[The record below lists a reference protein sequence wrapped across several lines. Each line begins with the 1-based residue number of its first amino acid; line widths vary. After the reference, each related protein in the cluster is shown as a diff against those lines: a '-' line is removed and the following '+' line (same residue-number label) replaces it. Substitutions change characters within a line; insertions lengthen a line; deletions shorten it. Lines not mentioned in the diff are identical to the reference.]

1 MRHSRF
7 GQNRVPS
14 MKKDRFRTLHEIVK
28 AARLNLN
35 QTDWDYLIGGTETE
49 TTLKRNRHAID
60 GRALRPFVLN
70 DVSSIDCTT
79 EFFGATLAM
88 PVMLAPIGSLQV
100 FDAGVVPVLRSQL
113 KTPGLPAWQVLS
125 AHQALKISPQQQ
137 TTLNFT
143 NCMFVVMTHGS
154 TRCWLASLPAVI
166 WGCA

>member
-7 GQNRVPS
+7 GQNKVPS

-88 PVMLAPIGSLQV
+88 PVMLAPICLLYTSPSPRDV
-100 FDAGVVPVLRSQL
+100 EESRMPS
-113 KTPGLPAWQVLS
+113 S
-125 AHQALKISPQQQ
+125 A
-137 TTLNFT
+137 
-143 NCMFVVMTHGS
+143 
-154 TRCWLASLPAVI
+154 
-166 WGCA
+166 